1 VKVRGLLAVLA
12 LALFAACSRGPSAPA
27 ALDTKN
33 ETCGWCRMAVSD
45 PRFAAQL
52 VAPYEEPRFFDD
64 IGCLATFLKSGGAPA
79 KGQIAY
85 VADHRTKAWVRASLA
100 VYTKKPGL
108 ETPMGSGLIAHADA
122 ASRDADPDAAG
133 GASAGV
139 RDVFGPNGVPDG
151 GR

>member
-1 VKVRGLLAVLA
+1 MKVRGVPAALLLAVLA
-12 LALFAACSRGPSAPA
+12 GCSRGPAAPV

-33 ETCGWCRMAVSD
+33 DRCGWCRMAVSD
-45 PRFAAQL
+45 ARFAAQL
-52 VAPYEEPRFFDD
+52 VSPSEEPRAFDD

-85 VADHRTKAWVRASLA
+85 VADHRTKAWVRAAGA

-108 ETPMGSGLIAHADA
+108 ATPMGSGVVAHADA
-122 ASRDADPDAAG
+122 ASRDADPEAAG
-133 GASAGV
+133 GKPASLE
-139 RDVFGPNGVPDG
+139 DVFGPNGVPDG